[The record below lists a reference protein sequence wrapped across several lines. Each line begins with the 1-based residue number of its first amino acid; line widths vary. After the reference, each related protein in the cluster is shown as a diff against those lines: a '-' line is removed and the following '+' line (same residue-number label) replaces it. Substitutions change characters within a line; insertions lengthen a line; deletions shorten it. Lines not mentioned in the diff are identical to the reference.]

1 MINRVELT
9 VELLRQY
16 RGELTHEKVVRLNR
30 LVKVVEYVHQNH
42 QNEEIVIP
50 SKEVIGEVFDNPN
63 DENMK
68 TFIGCTF
75 KEQVKV
81 DETEIKKV
89 YEEQE
94 SSAVELLKDIMDVL
108 MNENIKKYVSNKAIK
123 RITQMAQ
130 KIRNNI
136 VECINENMRMEEEK
150 KQESTTPEMT
160 NIPISEGN
168 KTEEK
173 EIPKETE
180 EERVNREFGEKMKNL
195 DVELDKIKRKYTAFK
210 KVFEEHG
217 EDVEYLMKQEKAVK
231 ECENMIKNGIEVNE
245 MNMKVLMDLDGFVGL
260 NEENRKKRKDLVIQI
275 QDELDEIEGMLK
287 KLRVTKMKVEKRVEE
302 IEKQKQAMEEE
313 KKKEEEEKRKEEE
326 EKRKE
331 EEEKKRKE
339 EEEKEKAIKELK
351 KKKEEEMKR
360 KSGIGKEQN
369 QRYVRPKKTQ
379 SEREEES
386 KEEEKAIELKKKN
399 SSERIR
405 EMIDWSKMKM
415 SVKFQVSD
423 RGNNVI
429 VYGTIAGLK
438 DEDIDVNITKNGYLK
453 VSGVK
458 KPNDNEMN
466 MIIRTIKQRMG
477 NISDED
483 LAEIV
488 MKYCTGRFGTFSQL
502 YEIPEDIDIKNITV
516 NYDEGILQVNLP
528 RKQETRRSIYP
539 RFGMNDYNDGYD
551 DPYDSF
557 W

>member
-1 MINRVELT
+1 
-9 VELLRQY
+9 
-16 RGELTHEKVVRLNR
+16 
-30 LVKVVEYVHQNH
+30 
-42 QNEEIVIP
+42 
-50 SKEVIGEVFDNPN
+50 
-63 DENMK
+63 
-68 TFIGCTF
+68 
-75 KEQVKV
+75 
-81 DETEIKKV
+81 
-89 YEEQE
+89 
-94 SSAVELLKDIMDVL
+94 
-108 MNENIKKYVSNKAIK
+108 
-123 RITQMAQ
+123 
-130 KIRNNI
+130 
-136 VECINENMRMEEEK
+136 MEEEK
-150 KQESTTPEMT
+150 NQETTTPPEMT

-168 KTEEK
+168 KTEEQ
-173 EIPKETE
+173 ESPKETE
-180 EERVNREFGEKMKNL
+180 EERVNREFGEKMRSL
-195 DVELDKIKRKYTAFK
+195 EIELDKIKRKYIAFK

-260 NEENRKKRKDLVIQI
+260 NEENRKKRKDLVIKI
-275 QDELDEIEGMLK
+275 QEELDEIEGMVK

-326 EKRKE
+326 EK
-331 EEEKKRKE
+331 KKA
-339 EEEKEKAIKELK
+339 EEEKERAIEELK

-360 KSGIGKEQN
+360 KSGIGKQQN

-386 KEEEKAIELKKKN
+386 KEEEEKAIELEKKSN
-399 SSERIR
+399 SERIR

-415 SVKFQVSD
+415 NVKFQVSD

-483 LAEIV
+483 IAKIA
-488 MKYCTGRFGTFSQL
+488 MKYCNGRFGTFSQL

-528 RKQETRRSIYP
+528 RKQQTRRSMYP

>member
-68 TFIGCTF
+68 TFIRCTF

-180 EERVNREFGEKMKNL
+180 EERVNREFGEKMKSL

-326 EKRKE
+326 EK
-331 EEEKKRKE
+331 KRKE

-386 KEEEKAIELKKKN
+386 KEEEKAIELKKKS

>member
-1 MINRVELT
+1 MINRVEFT

-50 SKEVIGEVFDNPN
+50 SKEVIGEVLDNPN

-68 TFIGCTF
+68 TFVGCTF
-75 KEQVKV
+75 REQVKI
-81 DETEIKKV
+81 DETDIKKV

-180 EERVNREFGEKMKNL
+180 EERVNREFEEKMKSL

-287 KLRVTKMKVEKRVEE
+287 RLRVTKMKVEKRVEE

-313 KKKEEEEKRKEEE
+313 E
-326 EKRKE
+326 
-331 EEEKKRKE
+331 KRKE

-360 KSGIGKEQN
+360 KSGIGKQQN

-386 KEEEKAIELKKKN
+386 KEEEKAIELEKKS

-405 EMIDWSKMKM
+405 EMIDWSKLKM

-539 RFGMNDYNDGYD
+539 RFGMNDYNDGYN

>member
-150 KQESTTPEMT
+150 KQESKTPEMT

-180 EERVNREFGEKMKNL
+180 EERMNREFGEKMKSL

-313 KKKEEEEKRKEEE
+313 KKKEEEEKQKQAMEEE
-326 EKRKE
+326 E
-331 EEEKKRKE
+331 KRKE

-386 KEEEKAIELKKKN
+386 KEEEKAIELKKKS

>member
-1 MINRVELT
+1 MINRVEFT

-50 SKEVIGEVFDNPN
+50 SKEVIGEVLDNPN

-68 TFIGCTF
+68 TFVGCTF
-75 KEQVKV
+75 KEQVKI
-81 DETEIKKV
+81 DETDIKKV

-150 KQESTTPEMT
+150 KQETTTPEMT

-180 EERVNREFGEKMKNL
+180 EERVNREFEEKMKSL

-231 ECENMIKNGIEVNE
+231 KCENMIKNGIEVNE

-287 KLRVTKMKVEKRVEE
+287 RLRVTKMKVEKRVEE

-313 KKKEEEEKRKEEE
+313 KKKEEEEE
-326 EKRKE
+326 
-331 EEEKKRKE
+331 KRKE

-360 KSGIGKEQN
+360 KSGIGKQQN

-386 KEEEKAIELKKKN
+386 KEEEKAIELEKKS

-405 EMIDWSKMKM
+405 EMIDWSKLKM

-539 RFGMNDYNDGYD
+539 RFGMNDYNDGYN